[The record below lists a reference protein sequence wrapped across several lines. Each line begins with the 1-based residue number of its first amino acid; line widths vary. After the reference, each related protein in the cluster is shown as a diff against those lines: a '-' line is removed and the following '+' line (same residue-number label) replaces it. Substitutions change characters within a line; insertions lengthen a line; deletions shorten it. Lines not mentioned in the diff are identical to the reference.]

1 VTKLER
7 IVVATDFSPG
17 AARAVERAA
26 QLASAHGARL
36 DILHARQTLPGRL
49 LTRLGAGASA
59 KGQEEARVRQG
70 LDEATRVARA
80 AGVEATAHARE
91 GSAVKAVQAFLR
103 KARADLL
110 VVGAR
115 GERTVRQVVLGSTA
129 DRLVERGLCTTL
141 VVRQPARAA
150 YRAALACVALGE
162 GSRRVIE
169 AAAAL
174 GDDVFV
180 HIMHAYEPP
189 YEGKLRSYGVDE
201 AAIRSHRREAKQHA
215 ERTLAA
221 LVRDSSVP
229 SARLDTVL
237 RGGHPVKAIL
247 RSAERLGCDVVA
259 MGRRDSAIDSYLL
272 GSVTKE
278 VLRSTSSDVLVV
290 AGD

>member
-7 IVVATDFSPG
+7 ILVATDFSTG
-17 AARAVERAA
+17 ASRAVARAA

-49 LTRLGAGASA
+49 LARLGAGASA

-70 LDEATRVARA
+70 LDEAGSIARA
-80 AGVEATAHARE
+80 GGAEGKVHARE
-91 GSAVKAVQAFLR
+91 GTPLKAVQAFLH
-103 KARADLL
+103 KTRADLL

-129 DRLVERGLCTTL
+129 DRLVEKGVCTTL

-162 GSRRVIE
+162 GSARVIE
-169 AAAAL
+169 AAASL

-180 HIMHAYEPP
+180 HILHAYEPP
-189 YEGKLRSYGVDE
+189 YETKLRSYGVDE
-201 AAIRSHRREAKQHA
+201 AAIRTHRREAKKHA
-215 ERTLAA
+215 ERALAE
-221 LVRDSSVP
+221 LVRASSVP
-229 SARLDTVL
+229 SARLDSVL
-237 RGGHPVKAIL
+237 RGGHPVKAVL

-259 MGRRDSAIDSYLL
+259 LGRRENSIDSYLL

-278 VLRSTSSDVLVV
+278 VLRTTSSDVLVV
-290 AGD
+290 AGE